1 MLARNQTYGDTDTY
15 GECRDSHESRSDEV
29 TVGMA
34 HCVRSRDSHE
44 SRSDEVTVGMA
55 HCVRSRKEDFSC
67 CRNRSA
73 IGVKD

>member
-1 MLARNQTYGDTDTY
+1 MTYGDTDTY
-15 GECRDSHESRSDEV
+15 GEC
-29 TVGMA
+29 
-34 HCVRSRDSHE
+34 RDSHE

-73 IGVKD
+73 IGVMD